1 MSTPRLT
8 TAEHSGNFPS
18 PNPKAINYK
27 GPLPDIL
34 KTYYLLCFTFACET
48 LSSKT
53 TKANTPLVQGFDYL
67 QDYSMKNRL
76 ALALVVVGLMF
87 ILFVESKKLD
97 PYKVLGLIEMRVNVK
112 SRKPSTSMLSL
123 QYHPDKNK
131 NKGAQEKFS
140 EINNAYDIL
149 SDEQKRKNYDLYG
162 DEKGSPGF
170 DAGGPGEHDG
180 YTYFTSGGPGQ
191 SGFNFRPGEWQNTG
205 GQGSK
210 SFSFSFGGPGTGK
223 QSSYGFGFDDI
234 FSNFFGGGMG
244 GGSQFGGFSGSGRS
258 EHGRKQPAKSIPSVN
273 SQLYRKEIV
282 DNGMTWLL
290 FFYTSNLRGIQYYES
305 VIEEV
310 GTSLQGALKVG
321 SINCE
326 SDASFCKELG
336 VYPRREPKIF
346 LYSYASNKKGSLVEY
361 DGDLDVKSLKSFCQD
376 HLPRFSK
383 RINLNNLDAASEAG
397 RLPGVLLLSTKKST
411 PVIWRVLSGLYHKR
425 LVFYDAEVHDIS
437 DASVR
442 KLGIDSLPAIIGWLS
457 NGEKQILKSGISVKD
472 LKSAIQELSG
482 LLDNFEKKNR
492 KVASVKKDHA
502 ESGDRD
508 IPLLTTSNFYDICGE
523 KVPVCIIGVFR
534 SSATR
539 DKLQKILQ
547 STTDFNLWFED
558 AVSYAL
564 LDASKQQSF
573 LNAFDKSGFKSSDKV
588 LLAYKPKRGTYAKS
602 QGEITEEEAER
613 FISSVLNGDVQFTK
627 ARQKPTLK

>member
-1 MSTPRLT
+1 MSRRGRTM
-8 TAEHSGNFPS
+8 
-18 PNPKAINYK
+18 I
-27 GPLPDIL
+27 
-34 KTYYLLCFTFACET
+34 
-48 LSSKT
+48 
-53 TKANTPLVQGFDYL
+53 
-67 QDYSMKNRL
+67 SMGMKKVVL
-76 ALALVVVGLMF
+76 DLMQAALERTMGIPTSLVV
-87 ILFVESKKLD
+87 D
-97 PYKVLGLIEMRVNVK
+97 QDKVDLISGQVNGKIRV
-112 SRKPSTSMLSL
+112 
-123 QYHPDKNK
+123 D
-131 NKGAQEKFS
+131 
-140 EINNAYDIL
+140 
-149 SDEQKRKNYDLYG
+149 
-162 DEKGSPGF
+162 
-170 DAGGPGEHDG
+170 
-180 YTYFTSGGPGQ
+180 
-191 SGFNFRPGEWQNTG
+191 
-205 GQGSK
+205 
-210 SFSFSFGGPGTGK
+210 K

-346 LYSYASNKKGSLVEY
+346 LYSYASREKGSLVEY

-383 RINLNNLDAASEAG
+383 RINLNNLDATSEAG
-397 RLPGVLLLSTKKST
+397 RLPRVLLLSTKKST
-411 PVIWRVLSGLYHKR
+411 PVIWRALSGLYHKR
-425 LVFYDAEVHDIS
+425 FVFYDAEVHDIS

-502 ESGDRD
+502 ESGERD

-523 KVPVCIIGVFR
+523 KVPVCIIGVYR

-547 STTDFNLWFED
+547 SVAQKSFSRRQTSTSGSRD

-564 LDASKQQSF
+564 LDAS
-573 LNAFDKSGFKSSDKV
+573 NSSH
-588 LLAYKPKRGTYAKS
+588 
-602 QGEITEEEAER
+602 
-613 FISSVLNGDVQFTK
+613 F
-627 ARQKPTLK
+627 

>member
-27 GPLPDIL
+27 GALPDIL

-53 TKANTPLVQGFDYL
+53 TKANTPLVKGFDYL

-76 ALALVVVGLMF
+76 ALALVVV
-87 ILFVESKKLD
+87 
-97 PYKVLGLIEMRVNVK
+97 LGVDRNASQREIQK
-112 SRKPSTSMLSL
+112 AFHKLSL

-290 FFYTSNLRGIQYYES
+290 YFYTSNLRGIQYYES

-346 LYSYASNKKGSLVEY
+346 LYSYKSSEKGSLVEY
-361 DGDLDVKSLKSFCQD
+361 DDDLDVKSLKSFCQD

-397 RLPGVLLLSTKKST
+397 RLPRVLLLSTKKST

-425 LVFYDAEVHDIS
+425 FVFYDAEVHDIS

-502 ESGDRD
+502 ESGERD

-523 KVPVCIIGVFR
+523 KVPVCIIGVYR
-534 SSATR
+534 SSAIR

-547 STTDFNLWFED
+547 SVAQKSFSRRQTSTSGSRD

-588 LLAYKPKRGTYAKS
+588 LVAYKPKRGTYAKS
-602 QGEITEEEAER
+602 HGEITEEEAER
-613 FISSVLNGDVQFTK
+613 FVSSVLNGDVQFTK

>member
-1 MSTPRLT
+1 M
-8 TAEHSGNFPS
+8 
-18 PNPKAINYK
+18 
-27 GPLPDIL
+27 
-34 KTYYLLCFTFACET
+34 
-48 LSSKT
+48 
-53 TKANTPLVQGFDYL
+53 DYN
-67 QDYSMKNRL
+67 MKNRL
-76 ALALVVVGLMF
+76 VLALVVVGLMF

-97 PYKVLGLIEMRVNVK
+97 PYKVLGVDRNASQREIQK
-112 SRKPSTSMLSL
+112 AFHKLSL

-191 SGFNFRPGEWQNTG
+191 SGFNFRPSEWQNMG

-210 SFSFSFGGPGTGK
+210 SFSFSFGGPGSGK
-223 QSSYGFGFDDI
+223 ESSYGFGFDDI
-234 FSNFFGGGMG
+234 FSNIFGGGMG

-282 DNGMTWLL
+282 DTGMMWLL
-290 FFYTSNLRGIQYYES
+290 FFYTSNLQGIQYYES

-346 LYSYASNKKGSLVEY
+346 VYSYASSEKGSLVEY
-361 DGDLDVKSLKSFCQD
+361 DGDLYVKSLKSFCQD

-383 RINLNNLDAASEAG
+383 RINMNNLDAASEAG
-397 RLPGVLLLSTKKST
+397 RLPRVLLLSTKKST
-411 PVIWRVLSGLYHKR
+411 PVIWRVLSGLYRKR
-425 LVFYDAEVHDIS
+425 FVFYDAEVHDIS

-492 KVASVKKDHA
+492 KVASVKKDHT
-502 ESGDRD
+502 ESGERD

-534 SSATR
+534 SLARR

-547 STTDFNLWFED
+547 SVSQKSFSRRQTLTSGSRD

-573 LNAFDKSGFKSSDKV
+573 LNAFDKSGFKSSDK
-588 LLAYKPKRGTYAKS
+588 LLVAYKPKRGTYATS
-602 QGEITEEEAER
+602 QGEITEEAAER
-613 FISSVLNGDVQFTK
+613 FISEVLNGDIQFTK

>member
-1 MSTPRLT
+1 
-8 TAEHSGNFPS
+8 
-18 PNPKAINYK
+18 
-27 GPLPDIL
+27 
-34 KTYYLLCFTFACET
+34 
-48 LSSKT
+48 
-53 TKANTPLVQGFDYL
+53 
-67 QDYSMKNRL
+67 MKNRL

-97 PYKVLGLIEMRVNVK
+97 PYKVLGVDRNASQREIQK
-112 SRKPSTSMLSL
+112 AFHKLSL

-191 SGFNFRPGEWQNTG
+191 SGFSFRPGEWQNMG

-210 SFSFSFGGPGTGK
+210 SYSFSFGGPGSAK
-223 QSSYGFGFDDI
+223 ESSFGFGFDDI
-234 FSNFFGGGMG
+234 FSNLFGGGMG

-258 EHGRKQPAKSIPSVN
+258 EHGRKQPTKSIPSVN

-290 FFYTSNLRGIQYYES
+290 FVYTSNLQGIQYYES

-346 LYSYASNKKGSLVEY
+346 IYSYASSEKGSLVEY
-361 DGDLDVKSLKSFCQD
+361 AGDFDVKSLKSFCQEN
-376 HLPRFSK
+376 LPRFSK

-397 RLPGVLLLSTKKST
+397 RLPRVLLLSTKKST
-411 PVIWRVLSGLYHKR
+411 PVIWRVLSGLYRKR
-425 LVFYDAEVHDIS
+425 FVFYDAEVHDIS

-457 NGEKQILKSGISVKD
+457 NGEKQILKTGISVKD

-482 LLDNFEKKNR
+482 LLDNFEKKNK
-492 KVASVKKDHA
+492 KVASVKKDHT
-502 ESGDRD
+502 ESGEKG
-508 IPLLTTSNFYDICGE
+508 IPLLTTSNFYDICSE
-523 KVPVCIIGVFR
+523 KVPVCVIGVFR

-547 STTDFNLWFED
+547 S
-558 AVSYAL
+558 VSQKSYSRRQTLTSGSRDGVTYAL

-573 LNAFDKSGFKSSDKV
+573 LNALDKSGFKSSEK
-588 LLAYKPKRGTYAKS
+588 LLVAYKPKRGTYASS
-602 QGEITEEEAER
+602 QGDITEEEAER